1 MIENKAIYKRS
12 PLIFALLLILFLM
25 LETSITTLPLIVGL
39 FVLITVFFKNA
50 LVFFLAFFIGFL
62 FDILTL
68 RTVGVSSIF
77 LVAVVFFILLYRNK
91 FEIETSAF
99 IFIAS
104 FLSCFFFLLFL
115 GTSFVLIQALIV
127 AVVTWLLF
135 QFFKNPIRIGK

>member
-39 FVLITVFFKNA
+39 FVLIAVFFKNA

-115 GTSFVLIQALIV
+115 GAGFVLIQALIG
-127 AVVTWLLF
+127 AMVTWLLF